1 MHPSY
6 YYHQM
11 LVILQMMMRREEV
24 EAYAVLMTEN
34 YNRKISRK
42 EKKRRKSVENDIEKT
57 GRKMK
62 NETKPG
68 QIHRFK
74 WKQKQK
80 LDHKQKHEREQ

>member
-11 LVILQMMMRREEV
+11 LVIWQMMMREEV
-24 EAYAVLMTEN
+24 GAYAVLMTEN
-34 YNRKISRK
+34 YNRKVSRK
-42 EKKRRKSVENDIEKT
+42 EKKRKKSIESDIE
-57 GRKMK
+57 GAERKIK
-62 NETKPG
+62 NETKPR